1 MTPYIAVFLI
11 LLAFAL
17 FHAGTAGEPASSAI
31 RSRTGLSLGA
41 YMGIRALVSLSLL
54 SASVYLLLRLASGT
68 IQLFEPLKGVPA
80 ILPAMLA
87 FWIAGTALNQVA
99 KARRLPQFFGFRDE
113 PKLFIFTGAYTFCRH
128 PMYTAWIIAGWGL
141 IISQPYI
148 LTVFYN
154 VLVSG
159 FVIYLARREES
170 RMINLF
176 GDKYK
181 AYQKQIPFLL
191 PYGFLK
197 PSIRQE
203 GAPRF

>member
-1 MTPYIAVFLI
+1 MTPYIAVILI
-11 LLAFAL
+11 LVAFAL
-17 FHAGTAGEPASSAI
+17 FHAGTAGNTVSSAI

-41 YMGIRALVSLSLL
+41 YMGIRAIVSLSLL

-68 IQLFEPLKGVPA
+68 LQLFEPLKGVPA
-80 ILPAMLA
+80 ILPAMAA
-87 FWIAGTALNQVA
+87 FWIAGTALSQVA
-99 KARRLPQFFGFRDE
+99 QARRLSQFFGFRDE

-128 PMYTAWIIAGWGL
+128 PMYTAWLIAGWGL
-141 IISQPYI
+141 IISQPYV
-148 LTVFYN
+148 LTVLYN
-154 VLVSG
+154 VLISG
-159 FVIYLARREES
+159 FVIYMALREER
-170 RMINLF
+170 RMVDLF

-203 GAPRF
+203 GSPRF